1 MDIVYNGYYEEKRSR
16 FYCLMSHVKS
26 LEEMKQ
32 LKKEAL
38 NKEKSIKHCVS
49 VVYFIDLNGNLQTNI
64 SNSGEPIKVCEKIM
78 LALKKNKIEN
88 IAVMISRHYGGTPL
102 GANNLSKAYYN
113 AFDKA
118 LGEFL
123 IHEKNN

>member
-1 MDIVYNGYYEEKRSR
+1 
-16 FYCLMSHVKS
+16 MSHVKS

-32 LKKEAL
+32 LKEEAL

-123 IHEKNN
+123 IHEKK

>member
-32 LKKEAL
+32 LKEEAL

-49 VVYFIDLNGNLQTNI
+49 STFI
-64 SNSGEPIKVCEKIM
+64 
-78 LALKKNKIEN
+78 
-88 IAVMISRHYGGTPL
+88 
-102 GANNLSKAYYN
+102 
-113 AFDKA
+113 
-118 LGEFL
+118 
-123 IHEKNN
+123 

>member
-1 MDIVYNGYYEEKRSR
+1 MED
-16 FYCLMSHVKS
+16 
-26 LEEMKQ
+26 
-32 LKKEAL
+32 
-38 NKEKSIKHCVS
+38 
-49 VVYFIDLNGNLQTNI
+49 NI
-64 SNSGEPIKVCEKIM
+64 
-78 LALKKNKIEN
+78 KNKIEN

-123 IHEKNN
+123 IDEKNN